1 MLSSHYQKRLNGQY
15 KKLPKNRP
23 KNRNNN
29 CTLLVCSDIFGINP
43 ALEAFFRDWQG
54 ELLLLSPYAKQQ
66 HFSNDEQAYQY
77 FLQHG
82 GLDSYRQKL
91 RQTLHQLATAQQT
104 VLAVG
109 FSAGAAA
116 LWCELSCEPGGNPG
130 YEPGCGSGDKPGCKV
145 GSQRVSEQVTNSA
158 LATQAAPGLQFVR
171 QAFCFYGGQI
181 RHFAELSPCCPT
193 TFIWAQEPHFDV
205 KALSGVLAQK
215 HHVSSYI
222 SHYQHGFINP
232 KSAGYHKQGAAYYQR
247 WFMAK
252 LHK

>member
-1 MLSSHYQKRLNGQY
+1 MHSSQN

-23 KNRNNN
+23 KTRNNN
-29 CTLLVCSDIFGINP
+29 CTLLVCTDIFGINP

-66 HFSNDEQAYQY
+66 DFSDDKQAYQY
-77 FLQHG
+77 FQQHG

-91 RQTLHQLATAQQT
+91 RLTLHQLATAQQT

-116 LWCELSCEPGGNPG
+116 LWCELSCERGIGA
-130 YEPGCGSGDKPGCKV
+130 GDKPG
-145 GSQRVSEQVTNSA
+145 SEQTTNSA
-158 LATQAAPGLQFVR
+158 SATQAAPGLQFVR

-205 KALSGVLAQK
+205 EALSGVIAQK
-215 HHVSSYI
+215 HQVRCYLSRYK
-222 SHYQHGFINP
+222 HGFINP

-247 WFMAK
+247 WLMSK
-252 LHK
+252 LHQQG

>member
-1 MLSSHYQKRLNGQY
+1 MHSSQN
-15 KKLPKNRP
+15 KKLSKNRP
-23 KNRNNN
+23 KTRNNN

-66 HFSNDEQAYQY
+66 HFSDDQQAYQY

-82 GLDSYRQKL
+82 GFDSYRQKL
-91 RQTLHQLATAQQT
+91 KQTLVQLTAQQRR
-104 VLAVG
+104 VIAVG

-116 LWCELSCEPGGNPG
+116 LWCELGTEPGI
-130 YEPGCGSGDKPGCKV
+130 E
-145 GSQRVSEQVTNSA
+145 QRRAPPTSA
-158 LATQAAPGLQFVR
+158 LSAEQSAVIQ

-181 RHFAELSPCCPT
+181 RHFADLTPSCLT
-193 TFIWAQEPHFDV
+193 TLIWAQETHFDV
-205 KALSGVLAQK
+205 KALAGALAEK
-215 HHVSSYI
+215 TNVRSYI

-247 WFMAK
+247 VLLTELRNSKAD
-252 LHK
+252 

>member
-15 KKLPKNRP
+15 KKLPKNR
-23 KNRNNN
+23 NNN
-29 CTLLVCSDIFGINP
+29 CTLLVCSDIFGNNP

-116 LWCELSCEPGGNPG
+116 LWCELSCELGVGA
-130 YEPGCGSGDKPGCKV
+130 SDKPGSV
-145 GSQRVSEQVTNSA
+145 QGGEQTTNSA
-158 LATQAAPGLQFVR
+158 SATQAAPGLQFVR

-232 KSAGYHKQGAAYYQR
+232 KSAGYHKQGAAYCQR
-247 WFMAK
+247 WLMAK
-252 LHK
+252 LHRQG